1 MDNITLAVIIVIVAI
16 PEGLPMVVTISL
28 AFSVMRMHEQ
38 DGVLVKDL
46 QAPEKLGQATEICTG
61 KTGTLTTEE
70 MTVEAFYA
78 QSSAILNNRPDTLM
92 NCKMTDSTIN
102 LIATGIIYNSNV
114 HIEMTAESTY
124 EPVGNGTETSLFR
137 WLQGADLPVHDIVKQ
152 KLGQIMVQF
161 AHDPIAKRSL
171 IGVKMV
177 END

>member
-1 MDNITLAVIIVIVAI
+1 
-16 PEGLPMVVTISL
+16 
-28 AFSVMRMHEQ
+28 
-38 DGVLVKDL
+38 
-46 QAPEKLGQATEICTG
+46 
-61 KTGTLTTEE
+61 
-70 MTVEAFYA
+70 
-78 QSSAILNNRPDTLM
+78 M

-137 WLQGADLPVHDIVKQ
+137 WLQGADLPTHDIVKQ
-152 KLGQIMVQF
+152 KEGKIMVQF

-177 END
+177 ENDQEFVRIFVKGAPEKVIPNC